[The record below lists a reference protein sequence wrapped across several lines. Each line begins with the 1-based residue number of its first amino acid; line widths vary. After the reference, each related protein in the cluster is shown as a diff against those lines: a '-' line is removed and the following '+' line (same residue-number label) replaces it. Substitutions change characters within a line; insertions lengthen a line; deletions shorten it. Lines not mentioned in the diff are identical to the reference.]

1 MRVAAIQFE
10 PTLGP
15 SMGNLGRI
23 LDLASVGAKRGADV
37 VLFPECALQGYVFD
51 SSADAVSV
59 AEPLDGAACSQ
70 LVAASREL
78 DVALAC
84 GLLER
89 TDGDYLSNTLFVAL
103 PDRAPV
109 VYRKAHLPMLGVDR
123 WTEAGDVAACW
134 FDFRGLRFGLQIC
147 YDLRFPEPSRMLAL
161 AGVDAILLATNW
173 PQGYEATADHAARTR
188 AWENRCWL
196 VAANRVGH
204 EAGTG
209 FIGRSLA
216 VEPWGGVV
224 AQASGDEQEVLIV
237 DVDPD
242 IARNKLLPGH
252 SGETFDFFAA
262 RRPDLYAN
270 PALP

>member
-1 MRVAAIQFE
+1 MVRVAAIQFE

-15 SMGNLGRI
+15 SVGNLGRI

-37 VLFPECALQGYVFD
+37 ILFPECALQGYVFD
-51 SSADAVSV
+51 SPEDAVLV
-59 AEPLDGAACSQ
+59 AEPLDGPTCSQ
-70 LVAASREL
+70 LVTASREL

-89 TDGDYLSNTLFVAL
+89 IDDDHFSNTLFVAL
-103 PDRAPV
+103 PDRAPI
-109 VYRKAHLPMLGVDR
+109 VYRKAHLPLLGVDR
-123 WTEAGDVAACW
+123 WAEPGSVAACW
-134 FDFRGLRFGLQIC
+134 FDFRGVRFGLQIC

-161 AGVDAILLATNW
+161 REVDVILLGTNW

-196 VAANRVGH
+196 IAANRIGR
-204 EAGTG
+204 EGDTN

-216 VEPWGGVV
+216 VEPWGSIV
-224 AQASGDEQEVLIV
+224 AQASDDEEETLLI
-237 DVDPD
+237 DVDTE

-252 SGETFDFFAA
+252 AGEMFDFFAA
-262 RRPDLYAN
+262 RRSELYADG
-270 PALP
+270 